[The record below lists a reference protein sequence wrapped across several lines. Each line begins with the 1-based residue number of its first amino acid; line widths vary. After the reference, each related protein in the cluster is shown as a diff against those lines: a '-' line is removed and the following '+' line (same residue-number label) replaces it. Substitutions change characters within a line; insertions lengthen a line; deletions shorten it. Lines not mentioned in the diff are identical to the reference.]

1 MWSVREKGGETHNK
15 NKNKNIEQE
24 QRHGGP
30 AGYLGKRA
38 RVQNQRLCHWGRS
51 IGGDLRSVSGAS
63 SSSGRGGGSGG
74 LQGREK
80 HNTQSLSPPLRTSSQ
95 LRLAS

>member
-1 MWSVREKGGETHNK
+1 MERERDN

-30 AGYLGKRA
+30 AGYLGIRA

-80 HNTQSLSPPLRTSSQ
+80 HNTQSLSPPHPHLQSTTAS
-95 LRLAS
+95 LLATHLLM

>member
-1 MWSVREKGGETHNK
+1 MERDSGRGGETHNE
-15 NKNKNIEQE
+15 NKNIEQE
-24 QRHGGP
+24 QRRHGGP
-30 AGYLGKRA
+30 AGYLGKQA

-95 LRLAS
+95 LLLAY

>member
-1 MWSVREKGGETHNK
+1 MECVREREREGGETHNK
-15 NKNKNIEQE
+15 NKNIEQE
-24 QRHGGP
+24 RQHGGP
-30 AGYLGKRA
+30 AGYLGTRA
-38 RVQNQRLCHWGRS
+38 QVQNQRLCHWGRS

-80 HNTQSLSPPLRTSSQ
+80 HNTQSLAPPS
-95 LRLAS
+95 APPADYC